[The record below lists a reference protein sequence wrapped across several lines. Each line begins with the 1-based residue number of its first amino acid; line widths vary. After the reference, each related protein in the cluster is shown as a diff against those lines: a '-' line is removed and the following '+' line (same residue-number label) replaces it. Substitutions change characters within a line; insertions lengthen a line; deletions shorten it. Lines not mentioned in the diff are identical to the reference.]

1 LLDCEIAVVSIA
13 LSALAIQTGMRAFL
27 VIRWERFSLSR
38 QRPMALADDAR
49 VTDAFPGSR
58 ARVETSAPAEKARL
72 QERAEVHAVRPPA
85 GGFVAAVGGW
95 SLGRAGAAAFAA
107 AGALGDVIS
116 TTVLSSSALAQARS
130 PPVRAGALLALRI
143 DIRQRLAD
151 PLLPS
156 STA

>member
-1 LLDCEIAVVSIA
+1 VSNRGASQPRLLRGVELAGARFDAVGS
-13 LSALAIQTGMRAFL
+13 L
-27 VIRWERFSLSR
+27 V
-38 QRPMALADDAR
+38 PGNDDADMVR
-49 VTDAFPGSR
+49 ANPLHAEVISCCVFPL
-58 ARVETSAPAEKARL
+58 AKARTCL
-72 QERAEVHAVRPPA
+72 RSVDAVRPPA

-151 PLLPS
+151 RLLPS